1 MKLST
6 LFLASLLTASAV
18 FAEPAE
24 WWIDFGTGEYSSL
37 SGRGKRTVEA
47 GWNNV
52 SVGYEEV
59 IDLVFDDGT
68 PFYSKTWNPQ
78 VSQGAAKL
86 SNVYFA
92 DTISKD
98 SRKTEGTYQTWTKE
112 TERGKFNTV
121 YEVDIFDS
129 KNSGNNLSLS
139 ITKDSKGGNLMTN
152 TGKQASAAMF
162 GANDIADIPETV
174 YADGIGCIPY
184 DASDTAQKG
193 GSNGAHQ
200 FTITLTGLNA
210 GKYDITIITATNS
223 AGSVYGG
230 TERPEL
236 AITLNDSSIYDLLGE
251 GDMTGSGVAKYAD
264 VVKWDGFTID
274 ESGKLE
280 ITIKGCCLVHS
291 DCDSATCTEKHTAAY
306 INALMVSESLSI
318 PESPAVPEPATATL
332 SLLALCGLA
341 ARRRRC

>member
-6 LFLASLLTASAV
+6 LFLTALLSSSSV
-18 FAEPAE
+18 FAEPLE
-24 WWIDFGTGEYSSL
+24 WWIDFGTAQYSYA
-37 SGRGKRTVEA
+37 GTRTTVA

-52 SVGYEEV
+52 AVGLVEK
-59 IDLVFDDGT
+59 IDIVFNDGT
-68 PFYSKTWNPQ
+68 VFRSKECKPQ
-78 VSQGAAKL
+78 VSKDPAKL

-98 SRKTEGTYQTWTKE
+98 TWATEGTSQVWTVE
-112 TERGKFNTV
+112 TAKGKFDTV

-152 TGKQASAAMF
+152 ETAQAKKAFAAD
-162 GANDIADIPETV
+162 DIADVPESA
-174 YADGIGCIPY
+174 YADAIGCIAY
-184 DASDTAQKG
+184 DASSTDQKG

-210 GKYDITIITATNS
+210 GKYDITIFTATNRG
-223 AGSVYGG
+223 AGAVYGG
-230 TERPEL
+230 TVRPSV
-236 AITLNDSSIYDLLGE
+236 AVTLNDVSEYTVLGE
-251 GDMTGSGVAKYAD
+251 GDMTGSGDAKYAG
-264 VVKWDGFTID
+264 VGKWEGFAID
-274 ESGKLE
+274 ESGELK
-280 ITIKGCCLVHS
+280 ITVKGGCLVHP
-291 DCDSATCTEKHTAAY
+291 DCDSATCTEMHTCAY
-306 INALMVSESLSI
+306 INALMISESLS
-318 PESPAVPEPATATL
+318 VPEPTTATL